1 MTTLPQLVS
10 KQEALALGLKR
21 YFTGIPCKPAGHVAE
36 RWTSSGAC
44 YDCVRAR
51 NLDHSRIHKERFNAQ
66 SVKWNADNKERRKVI
81 YDRWLE
87 PNKERELKRKRT
99 WTTQRYHEQYK
110 LDPEH
115 RERAKAVTKEWA
127 EQNHD
132 RMLAHSRASKARNR
146 EAVNAKAR
154 ARYLANQEKER
165 ARAAKQNADRQ
176 QAVGRFTAEDI
187 LTLLEQQ
194 GYRCAA
200 PHCRIDVLRDFHC
213 DHILPLSRGGTNWPD
228 NIQILCPA
236 CNLSKNDRTMEEW
249 LAVRA
254 VDAERAR
261 TVRPYRI
268 DEADVSPVVQ
278 TTLL

>member
-21 YFTGIPCKPAGHVAE
+21 YFTGAPCKPAGHIAE

-51 NLDHSRIHKERFNAQ
+51 NLGHSRIHKERFNAQ
-66 SVKWNADNKERRKVI
+66 STKWNIENKEKRKVI

-87 PNKERELKRKRT
+87 ANSETVLKRNRA
-99 WTTQRYHEQYK
+99 WTKQRYHEQYK
-110 LDPEH
+110 HDPAH
-115 RERAKAVTKEWA
+115 RERAKAATKEWA

-132 RMLAHSRASKARNR
+132 RMLAHSRASKERNR
-146 EAVNAKAR
+146 ETVRAQAR
-154 ARYLANQEKER
+154 ARYRANEEKER
-165 ARAAKQNADRQ
+165 ARAAKQNAERQ

-187 LTLLEQQ
+187 QTMLERQ

-200 PHCRIDVLRDFHC
+200 PHCRTDVLRNFHC

-228 NIQILCPA
+228 NIQILCPP
-236 CNLSKNDRTMEEW
+236 CNMSKHDRTMEEW
-249 LAVRA
+249 LAIRA
-254 VDAERAR
+254 ADAERAR

-268 DEADVSPVVQ
+268 DETDAFPVVKK
-278 TTLL
+278 TLL